1 MEKLTESFAMGGY
14 AAYVWPSFLI
24 TALVMLGMMAVSMRS
39 LRKAQKTLAEL
50 QESPGNE
57 A

>member
-1 MEKLTESFAMGGY
+1 MGGY
-14 AAYVWPSFLI
+14 AGYVWPSFIIAAAVL
-24 TALVMLGMMAVSMRS
+24 LGMVIASMRS

-50 QESPGNE
+50 QQSALTFHNE